1 MKKYFLGV
9 LIIVAIVFFINACK
23 PKQPSVVGKW
33 KSIDAE
39 NEYYYLFNQDK
50 TCSYEMLVAR
60 LDCTYEIDGDNI
72 NILYNGNDT
81 TSTFQYHFEENTL
94 IIQDESGKS
103 SKFVKAN

>member
-39 NEYYYLFNQDK
+39 NDDDDK
-50 TCSYEMLVAR
+50 YDENR
-60 LDCTYEIDGDNI
+60 
-72 NILYNGNDT
+72 DT
-81 TSTFQYHFEENTL
+81 VVSNA
-94 IIQDESGKS
+94 IK
-103 SKFVKAN
+103 